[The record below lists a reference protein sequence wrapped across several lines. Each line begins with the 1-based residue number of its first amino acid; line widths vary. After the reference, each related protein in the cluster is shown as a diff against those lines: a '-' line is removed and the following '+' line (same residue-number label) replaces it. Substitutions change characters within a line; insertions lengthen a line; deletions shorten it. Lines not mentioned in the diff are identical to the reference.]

1 MSGADL
7 PEPVE
12 RRLQRLWTEAAE
24 RGGPMPS
31 EIALA
36 SSLEISRPAV
46 REALVRLEER
56 GFIHRRKGADTAVN
70 SSLLAIPARFEQ
82 RLESAELIS
91 AMGRTPS
98 VRVVSAAVGEVTL
111 DEARE
116 HDVSPRQPVLRT
128 TKVWSADDEPVL
140 VARDVVPVLTDADPA
155 SLDPATP
162 MPRLART
169 LAGEQVGWEL
179 VWPGADGLTA
189 EDAGLTGRP
198 EGEPAMTLDAT
209 GISRS
214 GTVCYWTR
222 EVHLRGAFRY
232 ALVRRADW

>member
-1 MSGADL
+1 VSGADL

-116 HDVSPRQPVLRT
+116 HDVSPRQAVLRT

-162 MPRLART
+162 MPRLARA

>member
-1 MSGADL
+1 MSEAEL

-12 RRLQRLWTEAAE
+12 RRLQRLWAEAAE

-56 GFIHRRKGADTAVN
+56 GFIHRRKGADTTVN
-70 SSLLAIPARFEQ
+70 SSLLGIPARFEQ
-82 RLESAELIS
+82 RLDSSALIA

-98 VRVVSAAVGEVTL
+98 VTVVSADVGEVSL
-111 DEARE
+111 DEADE
-116 HDVSPRQPVLRT
+116 YDVSPRRTVLRT
-128 TKVWSADDEPVL
+128 TKVWSADGEPVL
-140 VARDVVPVLTDADPA
+140 VARDVVPVLTDTDPTA
-155 SLDPATP
+155 LDPAAP
-162 MPRLART
+162 MSELARA
-169 LAGEQVGWEL
+169 LVGEQVGWEL
-179 VWPGADGLTA
+179 VWPGADGLSP

-198 EGEPAMTLDAT
+198 EGEPAMTLEAT
-209 GISRS
+209 GISRT

-232 ALVRRADW
+232 AMVRRADW

>member
-1 MSGADL
+1 MSDAEL

-12 RRLQRLWTEAAE
+12 RRLQRLWAEAAE

-31 EIALA
+31 ELALA

-70 SSLLAIPARFEQ
+70 SSLLGIPARFEQ
-82 RLESAELIS
+82 RLESAELIA

-98 VRVVSAAVGEVTL
+98 VRLVTAEIGEVTL

-116 HDVSPRQPVLRT
+116 HDVSPRRSVLRT

-140 VARDVVPVLTDADPA
+140 VARDVVPVLARTDLAD
-155 SLDPATP
+155 LDPAAP
-162 MPRLART
+162 MPELARA
-169 LAGEQVGWEL
+169 LVGEQVGWEL
-179 VWPGADGLTA
+179 VWPGADGLS
-189 EDAGLTGRP
+189 EEEAGLTGRAV
-198 EGEPAMTLDAT
+198 GEPAMTLDAT